1 MICCVLKAS
10 CADSSDGKDKASSL
24 ELVCNDCVPPKI
36 ADAASDI
43 FNDAEI
49 LVKVKEPQRV
59 EVDMI

>member
-36 ADAASDI
+36 ADAACI
-43 FNDAEI
+43 VVLTI
-49 LVKVKEPQRV
+49 LLS
-59 EVDMI
+59 IC